1 MGAIVDAFDKGG
13 PFMWPIMILAIFA
26 LAIGAER
33 LYFIIVKSNINGKAF
48 YAQVQKQ
55 IMNGTLEAAVR
66 TCNEVP
72 DAALGQVLKAGLT
85 RANQDIK
92 ELSDAIDESVM
103 EVFPRLDKRTAYLNK
118 LANMATLTGLLGTI
132 QGLIQAFD
140 AVANLPADQKQTALA
155 GGISTA
161 MFTTMSGLI
170 VAIPTILMDAIVANK
185 TQKIKDEIEL
195 YALKT
200 VNLIESNRRTSG
212 AGAAANG

>member
-92 ELSDAIDESVM
+92 ELSDAIDESVTRSS
-103 EVFPRLDKRTAYLNK
+103 PAWTSARLT
-118 LANMATLTGLLGTI
+118 
-132 QGLIQAFD
+132 
-140 AVANLPADQKQTALA
+140 
-155 GGISTA
+155 
-161 MFTTMSGLI
+161 
-170 VAIPTILMDAIVANK
+170 
-185 TQKIKDEIEL
+185 
-195 YALKT
+195 
-200 VNLIESNRRTSG
+200 
-212 AGAAANG
+212 